1 MRRVLVCTALALVLA
16 GCGGTGS
23 IVREGSSS
31 PGGSTGT
38 SATPADSGTS
48 TPSPDGGAGCGTLTK
63 QDLATFI
70 VGTQLLAQVR
80 DKATLE
86 GITSGTIGSYSP
98 DQLAAIL
105 AKMSFLTGD
114 AADGL
119 AAITSAN
126 DAVKGLAAGSPSQ
139 ADLDAYQQKIGGV
152 AGLLKAQLAVNLGLV
167 KACPNLG

>member
-48 TPSPDGGAGCGTLTK
+48 TPSPDGGAGCGPLPK
-63 QDLATFI
+63 QDLATVI
-70 VGTQLLAQVR
+70 VGMQLLAQVR
-80 DKATLE
+80 DKDTLDS
-86 GITSGTIGSYSP
+86 ITGGTLGKYSP
-98 DQLAAIL
+98 EELGAVL

-119 AAITSAN
+119 AQIVAAN
-126 DAVKGLAAGSPSQ
+126 EAVKILAAGSPSQ
-139 ADLDAYQQKIGGV
+139 ADLDAYQQQIGGV
-152 AGLLKAQLAVNLGLV
+152 AGILKSQLAVNLGIAQ
-167 KACPNLG
+167 ACPGIG

>member
-1 MRRVLVCTALALVLA
+1 MRRVLVCSLLVLALA
-16 GCGGTGS
+16 GCGSTAM
-23 IVREGSSS
+23 RTTS
-31 PGGSTGT
+31 PSTPAAG
-38 SATPADSGTS
+38 TPADSSPAGSEPAGTGS
-48 TPSPDGGAGCGTLTK
+48 CAALTK
-63 QDLATFI
+63 QDLAAFI

-86 GITSGTIGSYSP
+86 GITSGTVGSYSP

-139 ADLDAYQQKIGGV
+139 AALDAYQQKIGGV

-167 KACPNLG
+167 RACPNLG

>member
-23 IVREGSSS
+23 IVKEGSSAS
-31 PGGSTGT
+31 GGSSGT

-48 TPSPDGGAGCGTLTK
+48 TSSPDGGAGCGTLTK

-80 DKATLE
+80 DTDTLDS
-86 GITSGTIGSYSP
+86 ITGGTIGKYSP
-98 DQLAAIL
+98 EELGAVL

-119 AAITSAN
+119 AKIVAAN
-126 DAVKGLAAGSPSQ
+126 DAVKALAAGSPSQ
-139 ADLDAYQQKIGGV
+139 ADLDAYQQQIGGV
-152 AGLLKAQLAVNLGLV
+152 AGILKAQLAVNLGIAQ
-167 KACPNLG
+167 ACPGIG